1 MLPDILS
8 YEVEVIKS
16 MSSHSNDWMPRRRE
30 GKNKELFLQLEIVLT
45 KNFLRMKSNISFLLQ
60 TQSTFKNKL
69 ESNYR

>member
-45 KNFLRMKSNISFLLQ
+45 KNFLRMKI
-60 TQSTFKNKL
+60 L
-69 ESNYR
+69 E